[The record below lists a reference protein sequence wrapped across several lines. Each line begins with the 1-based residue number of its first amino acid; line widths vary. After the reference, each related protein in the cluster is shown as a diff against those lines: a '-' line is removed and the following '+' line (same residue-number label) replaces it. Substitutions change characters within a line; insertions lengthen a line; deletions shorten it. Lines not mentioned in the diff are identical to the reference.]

1 MISSAVRS
9 AVRSAYNETTDDL
22 QEMISSSV
30 RSAVRSAL
38 NETKEE
44 SPKYCTRKELC
55 SIFKV
60 SMPTIHNW
68 INKGLLLPHKI
79 GSRTYFDFS
88 EVQQAMKT
96 RGVYKYKHK

>member
-1 MISSAVRS
+1 MGQVILQGIS
-9 AVRSAYNETTDDL
+9 TDDL

-30 RSAVRSAL
+30 RSVL
-38 NETKEE
+38 NETREE

-68 INKGLLLPHKI
+68 INKGLLKPHKI